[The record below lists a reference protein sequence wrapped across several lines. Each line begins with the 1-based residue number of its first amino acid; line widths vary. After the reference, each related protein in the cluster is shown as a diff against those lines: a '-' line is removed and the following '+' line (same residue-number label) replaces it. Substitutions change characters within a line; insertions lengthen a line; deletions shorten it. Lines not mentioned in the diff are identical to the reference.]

1 MAKKHTLRYQY
12 PLQPQKPVKKTIAT
26 LISVLSAVAFSIF
39 LFSSLI
45 ISVLGVHP
53 TLGGILLLT
62 GVCAISIYG
71 YEKAYFGRYFY
82 SLEGSHLV
90 IKKGVFTYGE
100 TTIPLSRIQDV
111 YVDQDILD
119 QLFGLYD
126 LHVSTASGQSSINAH
141 IDGLSYEGSQAIK
154 NMLLKKLRK

>member
-1 MAKKHTLRYQY
+1 MAKNRPLCIKYALR
-12 PLQPQKPVKKTIAT
+12 PQKPVKKTLAT
-26 LISVLSAVAFSIF
+26 LISILSAVAFSIF
-39 LFSSLI
+39 IFSSLI
-45 ISVLGVHP
+45 VSLLGVHP
-53 TLGGILLLT
+53 TIGGILLLT
-62 GVCAISIYG
+62 GICAILIYA
-71 YEKAYFGRYFY
+71 YEKTYFGRYFY
-82 SLEGSHLV
+82 SLEKSHLV

-154 NMLLKKLRK
+154 NMLLQKLRK